1 MEAITFE
8 LDRRGLIKFQEAEEK
23 RKKWIFQEAENIL
36 NGITEA

>member
-8 LDRRGLIKFQEAEEK
+8 LDRGGLIKFQEAGGE
-23 RKKWIFQEAENIL
+23 KKWIFQEAENIL